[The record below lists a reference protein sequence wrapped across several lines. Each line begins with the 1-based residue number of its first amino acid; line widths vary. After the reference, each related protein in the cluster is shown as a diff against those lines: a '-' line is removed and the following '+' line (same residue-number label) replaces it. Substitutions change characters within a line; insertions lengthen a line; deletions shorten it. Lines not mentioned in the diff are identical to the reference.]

1 MIGGVASVGTL
12 LSGVVTTATV
22 FIPMMVVAIGNGIS
36 QPNGI
41 AGAVSVSPRGA
52 GAASGLMGFA
62 QMACGAVFTIIV
74 GLLQNDPDHGAM
86 AGMILFAF
94 VAARLFHLL
103 ALSGE
108 RALSANPRTAPTR
121 SAGGRQ

>member
-62 QMACGAVFTIIV
+62 QIAAGAVFTIIV
-74 GLLQNDPDHGAM
+74 GLLPNYNDNGSM
-86 AGMILFAF
+86 AGMTLFACG
-94 VAARLFHLL
+94 AAWLVHLTG
-103 ALSGE
+103 LSGQRE
-108 RALSANPRTAPTR
+108 
-121 SAGGRQ
+121 